1 MLLSIDEVFKRN
13 LTPEQ
18 RKAATDAANEVIC
31 LACAGSG
38 KSRTLA
44 YRIAR
49 LLSEGEKPESIVAFT
64 FTEKAA
70 DSIKRNVAE
79 ALGEVGID
87 ADVMGAMY
95 IGTIHSYCQY
105 MLGEIDPIYRQYE
118 VLDNNRLKLYLMSR
132 YRDLDLFN
140 LRRDGVDRGNKKKS
154 KQKKEDGKKKEV
166 KYFEVIKQVSNA
178 WNIVNDEMIAIADV
192 KQLDSNLGTSLE
204 KLDTCLRRDQYI
216 DFSLMIRRAV
226 EAFNEGNRSAQ
237 TVVSRLG
244 HLMVDEYQDVCPSQE
259 KLIDHLHK
267 LSKTLFVVGDDD
279 QAIYSW
285 RGADVEN
292 ILSFQKRFP
301 NASNHTLAGNFR
313 STSVI
318 VETSNAFVA
327 AELGPSRI
335 NKHPS
340 AVDDKNP
347 QDFRVLWFPDRSVE
361 AEWVAERIQT
371 LLGTAYEED
380 KDNVRGLTYADFAIL
395 MRSTKSEEQNKLPR
409 HAAFTRALEERGL
422 HYSLEAGGGPFD
434 RPHAS
439 VLRDTFELLRYS
451 PQDRNHP
458 LTRDRVRK
466 FFEDIILPVY
476 PKADFNSIVRVLTT
490 WARDIHIP
498 PGGTRRRIYPQQIL
512 FEILEAF
519 RIRESDF
526 PDDVMRDIGLF
537 SRIIQ
542 DVEAVYMSVDD
553 PKRFGDILNF
563 LSRPAETGYNIS
575 TDDVVR
581 RPNAVTV
588 STVHQ
593 VKGLEF
599 PVVFVVDVEAGRF
612 PDTKG
617 GYKGWLPV
625 ATLKN
630 ALDRGAYQG
639 GAIEE
644 ARLFYTAITRAE
656 RYLYVSGAEFL
667 PNGKEARKRSRFA
680 NRLVEDEV
688 SNGKVSTDSDRT
700 PEGLT
705 PCPQRQKI
713 DETVLPTS
721 FSEIR
726 YYLRCPMD
734 YRFRKGYG
742 FTPAIPELFG
752 FGETVHTIIQ
762 KLHVEF
768 PDNIPTSEST
778 ESIARTAFHLKHV
791 PRSRDPMSRPGPWE
805 NAENKAVDIAQK
817 YIEEYRTDFQKIRQV
832 EARFEIPAQDCVISG
847 SIDLLLKQD
856 SEGNTLEA
864 EVIDFKAM
872 QGGDVP
878 VENEELEW
886 TELSL
891 QVQLYA
897 KAAGDILGENAR
909 TGSVHLLKDNVRQE
923 VPVSDEAISAAIKN
937 VEWAVRGII
946 EGDYPMR
953 PHPDKCEKCDF
964 KILCPRTPEPF
975 TKIHDIPPKIHLPA
989 GKKHALVFSQFE
1001 EGEPEQRD

>member
-1 MLLSIDEVFKRN
+1 LSIDEVFQRK
-13 LTPEQ
+13 LTREQ
-18 RKAATDAANEVIC
+18 REAAEDKANEVIC

-70 DSIKRNVAE
+70 DSIKRNVAK
-79 ALGEVGID
+79 ALDEVGID
-87 ADVMGAMY
+87 TDVMGAMY

-105 MLGEIDPIYRQYE
+105 VLGEINPVYRQYE
-118 VLDNNRLKLYLMSR
+118 VLDDNRLKLYLMSR
-132 YRDLDLFN
+132 YPELNLVR
-140 LRRDGVDRGNKKKS
+140 LRRDGVNRGRKKNKKNG
-154 KQKKEDGKKKEV
+154 EETEI

-178 WNIVNDEMIAIADV
+178 WKVINDEAIAISDV
-192 KQLDSNLGTSLE
+192 RSHDPNLGAALE
-204 KLDTCLRRDQYI
+204 KLNACLQRDQYI
-216 DFSLMIRRAV
+216 DFSLMIRRVV
-226 EAFNEGNRSAQ
+226 EAFEGGNQRARSA
-237 TVVSRLG
+237 VDKLK

-259 KLIDHLHK
+259 ALIVCLHE
-267 LSKTLFVVGDDD
+267 LSETLFVVGDDD

-285 RGADVEN
+285 RGADVSN
-292 ILSFQKRFP
+292 ILSFKKDFP
-301 NASNHTLAGNFR
+301 NASEHTLAGNFR
-313 STSVI
+313 STSTI
-318 VETSNAFVA
+318 VEVSNAFIA

-335 NKHPS
+335 DKHPY
-340 AVDDKNP
+340 AVENKSP
-347 QDFRVLWFPDRSVE
+347 RDFKVLWFPDRNAE
-361 AEWVAERIQT
+361 AQWVAERIQT

-380 KDNVRGLTYADFAIL
+380 GGLVRGLTYADFAIL
-395 MRSTKSEEQNKLPR
+395 MRSTRSKEQNTLPR
-409 HAAFTRALEERGL
+409 HTAFTRALEKRDIR
-422 HYSLEAGGGPFD
+422 YSLEAGGGPFD
-434 RPHAS
+434 RPQVR
-439 VLRDTFELLRYS
+439 VLRGTFELLRNS
-451 PQDRNHP
+451 P
-458 LTRDRVRK
+458 LTRDRVQK
-466 FFEDIILPVY
+466 YFENIILPAY
-476 PKADFNSIVRVLTT
+476 PRADFNTVVRVLTQ
-490 WARDIHIP
+490 WGRNIHAAQ
-498 PGGTRRRIYPQQIL
+498 GGTRQRIYPQQIL
-512 FEILEAF
+512 FEILDAF

-537 SRIIQ
+537 SRMIQ
-542 DVEAVYMSVDD
+542 DIEAVYMSVDD
-553 PKRFGDILNF
+553 PQRFASILNF
-563 LSRPAETGYNIS
+563 LRTPAETGYNVS

-581 RPNAVTV
+581 KPNAVTV

-599 PVVFVVDVEAGRF
+599 PVVFIVDVEAERF
-612 PDTKG
+612 PDSRR
-617 GYKGWLPV
+617 GYNGWLPKE
-625 ATLKN
+625 TLTET
-630 ALDRGAYQG
+630 LERGAYQG
-639 GAIEE
+639 GPIEE

-656 RYLYVSGAEFL
+656 RYLHVSGAELL
-667 PNGKEARKRSRFA
+667 PNAKKGRTRSSFA
-680 NRLVEDEV
+680 NRLIQEDITNSE
-688 SNGKVSTDSDRT
+688 VSTDLDGI

-705 PCPQRQKI
+705 PCPERQRI
-713 DETVLPTS
+713 DETVLPTN

-768 PDNIPTSEST
+768 PDNIPISEST
-778 ESIARTAFHLKHV
+778 ESIARTTFHLKHV
-791 PRSRDPMSRPGPWE
+791 PRSRDPISRPGPWE

-817 YIEEYRTDFQKIRQV
+817 YIEEYRTDFQRIRQV

-897 KAAGDILGENAR
+897 KAAADILGENAR

-923 VPVSDEAISAAIKN
+923 VPVSDEAISAAINN
-937 VEWAVRGII
+937 VEWAVCGII

-975 TKIHDIPPKIHLPA
+975 TKIHDIPPKIHLPG